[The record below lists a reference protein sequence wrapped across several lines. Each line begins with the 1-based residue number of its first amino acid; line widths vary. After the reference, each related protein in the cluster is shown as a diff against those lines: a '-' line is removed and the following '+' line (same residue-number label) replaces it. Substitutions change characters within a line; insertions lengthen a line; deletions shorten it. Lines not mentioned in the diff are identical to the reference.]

1 MPLEESLY
9 PADWLRIAE
18 KDLERVSYML
28 DVQDAEAAGFF
39 LQQAIEKLL
48 KAFLLSRGWKLKR
61 IHDLEALLNA
71 ALTYD
76 ASIEQFRLACQ
87 KITGFYFVERYPF
100 VTETGLTDDDVRNS
114 LKSVEGLIEKLRAE
128 TIVS

>member
-28 DVQDAEAAGFF
+28 EVQDAEAAGFF

-48 KAFLLSRGWKLKR
+48 
-61 IHDLEALLNA
+61 
-71 ALTYD
+71 
-76 ASIEQFRLACQ
+76 LACQ
-87 KITGFYFVERYPF
+87 KKSRGF
-100 VTETGLTDDDVRNS
+100 TS
-114 LKSVEGLIEKLRAE
+114 
-128 TIVS
+128 